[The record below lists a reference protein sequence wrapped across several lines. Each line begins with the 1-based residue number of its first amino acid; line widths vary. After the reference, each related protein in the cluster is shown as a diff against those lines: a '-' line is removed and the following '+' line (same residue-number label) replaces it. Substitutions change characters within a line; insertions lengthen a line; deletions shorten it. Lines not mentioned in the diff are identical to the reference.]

1 MYFILLQ
8 GTSVLSPVI
17 PLSLVVVPAFI
28 IWKKSEQNLY
38 ENHPVL
44 YIFAFGLVAAKVTN
58 RLVVSSIYLKYCVKI
73 TFMLIIYFYSQETCN
88 LSKYS
93 MEFEVKK

>member
-1 MYFILLQ
+1 MIWFALLQ
-8 GTSVLSPVI
+8 GTSVLSPII
-17 PLSLVVVPAFI
+17 PLSLVIVPAFI

-58 RLVVSSIYLKYCVKI
+58 RLVVSSTYRHSYKTNIFKI
-73 TFMLIIYFYSQETCN
+73 AILNFS
-88 LSKYS
+88 
-93 MEFEVKK
+93 

>member
-1 MYFILLQ
+1 MICFALLQ
-8 GTSVLSPVI
+8 GTSVLSPII
-17 PLSLVVVPAFI
+17 PLSLVIVPAFI

-58 RLVVSSIYLKYCVKI
+58 RLVVSSTLNVLRRSYKTNIFKI
-73 TFMLIIYFYSQETCN
+73 AILNFS
-88 LSKYS
+88 
-93 MEFEVKK
+93 